1 MNQNIGAFFDI
12 DGTLYRGSLMIEHFK
27 KLIKYEVVDPLNW
40 HHNVKKSYEDWKK
53 RTGEFDDY
61 IDSLAEIYIDSLKG
75 MNKNRLEF
83 ITDQVIHLKGEQV
96 YSYVRNRIE
105 FHKENGHKIFFISGS
120 PDFLVEKMATKYGV
134 TEYIGT
140 KYLVDADGCFTG
152 EILPMWDSVNKNKAI
167 DQLIEQYQI
176 DIDASFAYG
185 DTNGDLSMLRRIGNP
200 IAINPNYELVHQLK
214 LDENLAKRTLII
226 VERKD
231 VVYQLSADVDIISK

>member
-40 HHNVKKSYEDWKK
+40 HHNVKKSYEEWKK

-75 MNKNRLEF
+75 MNKTKLEF

-96 YSYVRNRIE
+96 YSYVRDRIA

-120 PDFLVEKMATKYGV
+120 PDFLVEKMAAKYGV
-134 TEYIGT
+134 TEFIGT
-140 KYLVDADGCFTG
+140 KYLVDAEGCFTG

-167 DQLIEQYQI
+167 DQLIEKHHI

-214 LDENLAKRTLII
+214 MDENLAKRTKII

-231 VVYQLSADVDIISK
+231 VVYQLNATVDILSK

>member
-1 MNQNIGAFFDI
+1 MSKNIGAFFDI

-27 KLIKYEVVDPLNW
+27 KLIKYEVVDPLSW

-61 IDSLAEIYIDSLKG
+61 IDSLAEIYIASLKG
-75 MNKNRLEF
+75 MNKNKLEF
-83 ITDQVIHLKGEQV
+83 ITEQVIHLKGEQV

-105 FHKENGHKIFFISGS
+105 YHKENGHKIFFISGS
-120 PDFLVEKMATKYGV
+120 PDFLVEKMAEKYGV

-140 KYLVDADGCFTG
+140 KYLVDELGFFTG

-167 DQLIEQYQI
+167 DHLIEQYDI

-185 DTNGDLSMLRRIGNP
+185 DTNGDVSMLKRMGHP

-214 LDENLAKRTLII
+214 SDEELSKRTLII

-231 VVYQLSADVDIISK
+231 VVYQLNADVDILSK

>member
-61 IDSLAEIYIDSLKG
+61 IDSLAGIYIESLTG
-75 MNKNRLEF
+75 MNKLKLEF

-120 PDFLVEKMATKYGV
+120 PDFLVEKMAAKYGV

-140 KYLVDADGCFTG
+140 KYLVDADGYFTG

-167 DQLIEQYQI
+167 DMLIEKYEI

-214 LDENLAKRTLII
+214 ADEALAKRTLII

-231 VVYQLSADVDIISK
+231 VVYQLNASVDIINK

>member
-1 MNQNIGAFFDI
+1 MSQNIGAFFDI

-75 MNKNRLEF
+75 MNKNKLEF

-96 YSYVRNRIE
+96 YSYVRDRIE

-120 PDFLVEKMATKYGV
+120 PDFLVEKMASKYGV
-134 TEYIGT
+134 TEFIGT
-140 KYLVDADGCFTG
+140 KYLVDSEGCFTG
-152 EILPMWDSVNKNKAI
+152 KILPMWDSVNKNKAI
-167 DQLIEQYQI
+167 DQLIEKYEI

-214 LDENLAKRTLII
+214 LDESLSKRTLII

-231 VVYQLSADVDIISK
+231 VVYQLNAAVDIISK